1 VDGHSASGG
10 GHSFQEHF
18 QQLYL
23 KRESTANS
31 GRIESLLMRPGPLS
45 KAGPF
50 KEEVGQSD

>member
-18 QQLYL
+18 RQHYL

-45 KAGPF
+45 KAGLF
-50 KEEVGQSD
+50 KEEVCHTV